1 MFTILAVSH
10 LQQLSGNKI
19 MMKNIQLFFSIG
31 ALFMTVLGNAQS
43 TIKPLKIA
51 VFAPVY
57 LDSAFDRDN
66 YKLGNNNLP
75 KYILPGLDFYN
86 GMALAIDSLNAE
98 NQPLEILFYDTKS
111 IDEPIETILNKPELQ
126 DISLL
131 IASFNIRNEIKPLAD
146 FSLKKNIPLLSMTY
160 PNDGGVTNNPFFVMV
175 NPTIITHIDAIYT
188 YLHRNYP
195 TENITVFK
203 RKGATEDL
211 ILNRIETLNKKTL
224 GIPLKLNIVELIDS
238 FTTKEVMMQLDS
250 TKQNII
256 LCGSLNESFGLNL
269 VNILAANKNYKS
281 IIMGMPTWDGLKDIG
296 KNAEIIYTSSYN
308 YSRTDKLAQTITKNY
323 KNKYQGRPSDMAFKG
338 FEAVYHFSKLLIK
351 YNKNLINHLSDKEW
365 KLFNEYDFQAVKD
378 NNHSTVPD
386 YIENKRVYFI
396 RKVDRQIKF
405 IK

>member
-31 ALFMTVLGNAQS
+31 ALFMTLLGNAQS
-43 TIKPLKIA
+43 TIKPLKVA

-57 LDSAFDRDN
+57 IDSAFEGIN

-86 GMALAIDSLNAE
+86 GMLLAIDSLNAE

-111 IDEPIETILNKPELQ
+111 IDEPIETVLNKPELQ

-238 FTTKEVMMQLDS
+238 FTTKEVMVQLDS

-378 NNHSTVPD
+378 NNHSIVPD

>member
-1 MFTILAVSH
+1 MFTILAVNH